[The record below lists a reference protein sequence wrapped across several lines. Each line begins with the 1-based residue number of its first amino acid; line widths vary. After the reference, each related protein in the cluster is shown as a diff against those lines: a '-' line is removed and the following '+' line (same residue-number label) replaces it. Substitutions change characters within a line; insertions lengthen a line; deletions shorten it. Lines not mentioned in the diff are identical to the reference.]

1 MMIEVK
7 WAEPKGNPETFLLD
21 IDDVCYANKVT
32 TGNWL
37 YKVDFIHINLKNGS
51 DLLLA
56 DGEKLYNFIKD
67 YNCIDAK

>member
-7 WAEPKGNPETFLLD
+7 WAEPKGNPEELLLD
-21 IDDVCYANKVT
+21 LNDIAYCNRVT

-51 DLLLA
+51 DLLLK
-56 DGEKLYNFIKD
+56 DGEKLYNYIKE
-67 YNCIDAK
+67 YKQTKVK